1 MANILEIEQADV
13 LFATQKVCI
22 FDMLK
27 ALGGATFAHAL
38 MDLEADIPPDAD
50 SILFETLT
58 LEAAYIAAKAAW
70 VQVQG
75 NIDDL
80 DEQVDALVAVEKDD
94 FASMA
99 TVEYDALQAASPEV

>member
-1 MANILEIEQADV
+1 MANILETEQVDV

-27 ALGGATFAHAL
+27 DLGGATFAHTL
-38 MDLEADIPPDAD
+38 MDLEALVPPDAD

-58 LEAAYIAAKAAW
+58 LEAAYILDKEAW
-70 VQVQG
+70 VQVQE

-80 DEQVDALVAVEKDD
+80 DDQVDAFVAIEKDD
-94 FASMA
+94 FAGMSTA
-99 TVEYDALQAASPEV
+99 EYEALQAASPEV